1 MIINALCRVYD
12 SLCAPQGTKASEA
25 GQKAGDTL
33 FNLSARRTASEFETA
48 KKFVSAVMEIRKGG
62 KENLSEILQNEKKKS
77 LKFSLSLLV
86 SPLAVER
93 IGRAYAEAGLAKSED
108 EAEECENEMLMTGVK
123 LALNNAHPVAI
134 MRAMTAYLGFS
145 VFDAAEAWLIQRFDS
160 KDDEEEELIV
170 PGELPDLVAEFS
182 GKAGLLSQAL
192 RLAGPKLTAAALA
205 GCPKET
211 AETMKDASLSALGG
225 LLIDTEII
233 DARNQLSSDEL
244 ADAQDAFCALL
255 DSLKEPER
263 RSEVI
268 EEEWGKSVG
277 KSVDKNLVSD
287 LSELIMELDEKTL
300 RTVLTAIDPE
310 FSAALI
316 QTMTPLAHDRILS
329 SIPQN
334 RGKRILDALE
344 EASPL
349 GAVELTRNAQL
360 FAQKVLAELVPRTKS
375 LGKAVPLP
383 ANLRQVLTAILSRE

>member
-1 MIINALCRVYD
+1 MIVNALCRVYD
-12 SLCAPQGTKASEA
+12 SLYAPHGAKASEE

-33 FNLSARRTASEFETA
+33 FSLSARRTASEFETA
-48 KKFVSAVMEIRKGG
+48 KKFVSAVMEIRKGS
-62 KENLSEILQNEKKKS
+62 KENLTELLQNEKKKS

-86 SPLAVER
+86 SPLPVDR
-93 IGRAYAEAGLAKSED
+93 IDRAYAEAGLSKSED
-108 EAEECENEMLMTGVK
+108 EAEECENEMLMAGIK

-145 VFDAAEAWLIQRFDS
+145 VFDAAESWLIQRFGS
-160 KDDEEEELIV
+160 QDDEEEELIV

-182 GKAGLLSQAL
+182 ENPGLLSQAL
-192 RLAGPKLTAAALA
+192 RLVGPKLTAAALA

-211 AETMKDASLSALGG
+211 AEILKNASLSELGG
-225 LLIDTEII
+225 LLMDTEIV
-233 DARNQLSSDEL
+233 DARNRLSSDEL

-255 DSLKEPER
+255 ESLKEPER
-263 RSEVI
+263 RPEIV
-268 EEEWGKSVG
+268 EDEWDKSL
-277 KSVDKNLVSD
+277 DKDLVSD

-300 RTVLTAIDPE
+300 RTVLTGLEPE

-316 QTMTPLAHDRILS
+316 QTMTPAAHDRILS

-349 GAVELTRNAQL
+349 GVVELTRNAQL
-360 FAQKVLAELVPRTKS
+360 FAQKILAELVPKTKS